1 MVVGVGIDTFEV
13 DRIEKSALSDP
24 EILKTLFTLKEISY
38 CESKAHKFQ
47 HYAARYAAKE
57 AFLKAIGIGLNIG
70 FKFIE
75 IEVVNDESGQPFL
88 YLHGSLKKISKKKKI
103 SNILLSL
110 SHATDYASAVVILE
124 K

>member
-1 MVVGVGIDTFEV
+1 MIAGIGIDTFEV
-13 DRIEKSALSDP
+13 ARIEKSVLSDP
-24 EILKTLFTLKEISY
+24 EILKTLFSGKEISY
-38 CESKAHKFQ
+38 CESKAYKFQ

-70 FKFIE
+70 FKFAE
-75 IEVVNDESGQPFL
+75 IEVINDVSGQPFL
-88 YLHGSLKKISKKKKI
+88 YLHGSLKKIIKKKKI